1 MTTKAFM
8 LLQRKCVFMQLL
20 MQHKNI
26 RNIADTRKWQ
36 QFEKRQSIKVSIS
49 FSLVDYCTHR
59 HMIDEFSEF
68 YFMHTK
74 SKQKFAGHQEL
85 NFIYLIIYFWIWL
98 IIYSDALLMA
108 EVSLSFQAADPN
120 SVISAPGV
128 IKHRPIESHTL
139 AGFIFKYLTL
149 ALSVKT

>member
-1 MTTKAFM
+1 M

-59 HMIDEFSEF
+59 HDRWIQWILF
-68 YFMHTK
+68 YAHKKQTK
-74 SKQKFAGHQEL
+74 NIAGHQEL

-108 EVSLSFQAADPN
+108 DVSLSFQAADPN

>member
-1 MTTKAFM
+1 M

-59 HMIDEFSEF
+59 HMIDEFSELC
-68 YFMHTK
+68 T
-74 SKQKFAGHQEL
+74 QKANKKIAGHQEL

-108 EVSLSFQAADPN
+108 DVSLSFQAADPN